1 MTHEFI
7 PHPFDFTRDEQ
18 MVLSTMGAAY
28 GTAKAGIGIAGLGQ
42 VRPDLMMKSLIPVV
56 VSQRATYMRATV

>member
-1 MTHEFI
+1 
-7 PHPFDFTRDEQ
+7 

-56 VSQRATYMRATV
+56 VSVIRSIFVPRPRI

>member
-1 MTHEFI
+1 
-7 PHPFDFTRDEQ
+7 
-18 MVLSTMGAAY
+18 MVLSTVGAAY

-56 VSQRATYMRATV
+56 VSGERISSLLLVLFLVLIVVVSRMCR